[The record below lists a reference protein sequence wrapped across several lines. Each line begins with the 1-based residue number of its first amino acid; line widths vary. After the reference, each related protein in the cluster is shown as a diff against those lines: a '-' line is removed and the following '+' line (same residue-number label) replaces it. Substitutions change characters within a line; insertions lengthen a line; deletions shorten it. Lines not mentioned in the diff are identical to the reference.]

1 MSSLFLSM
9 LMSSSTLSSSYQ
21 SSQVQSSVASN
32 IIDSMILPIS
42 IPNAEI
48 KYSMKVVQ
56 SHFSFQSCIDLSK
69 LFYDM
74 FPDSE
79 IAQKFQQG
87 KSKCAYLVNYGMAPF
102 VKDQLVKNIVASP
115 FCTISFDESMNRVLQ
130 NEQMDVQVRYWDVN
144 TSIASTCYFDS
155 QFLLRLYAQ
164 SLLDCLVQSINS
176 LPVENFIQLCMDGPT
191 TNWAVLNNLVEN

>member
-1 MSSLFLSM
+1 
-9 LMSSSTLSSSYQ
+9 MSSSTLSSSYQ

-32 IIDSMILPIS
+32 TIDSMILPIS

-74 FPDSE
+74 FPDSK

-130 NEQMDVQVRYWDVN
+130 NE
-144 TSIASTCYFDS
+144 
-155 QFLLRLYAQ
+155 
-164 SLLDCLVQSINS
+164 
-176 LPVENFIQLCMDGPT
+176 
-191 TNWAVLNNLVEN
+191 